1 MKRKRPLPPPR
12 NPDGYRSA
20 PNGGM
25 NGGMNNSGMNGGMNG
40 GSPSGVLGGMNWA
53 VVAGIFVLG
62 IVLGVVVAYNSNF
75 SGDQSVATEA
85 QIDSLAPNPELCA
98 QYGASAIVTDTR
110 VFVTLNP
117 RRVFVSQPQ
126 SSPGCVMRTSN
137 WSVLE
142 QKDVLNSEEMRS
154 CRNRMNTFGFTG
166 DLNTPKAAKVDCI
179 YQNDGGG
186 RF

>member
-12 NPDGYRSA
+12 NLDGYRSV
-20 PNGGM
+20 PESSM
-25 NGGMNNSGMNGGMNG
+25 NGGPGSGP
-40 GSPSGVLGGMNWA
+40 GSMNWA
-53 VVAGIFVLG
+53 VMAGIFVLG
-62 IVLGVVVAYNSNF
+62 LVLGAVVVFSTNF

-85 QIDSLAPNPELCA
+85 QIDRMAPNPELCA
-98 QYGASAIVTDTR
+98 QYGASALVTDTR

-126 SSPGCVMRTSN
+126 YSPGCVMRTSN

-142 QKDVLNSEEMRS
+142 QKDVINSEEMRS

-166 DLNTPKAAKVDCI
+166 DLDTPEAAKVDCI
-179 YQNDGGG
+179 YQNDIGG